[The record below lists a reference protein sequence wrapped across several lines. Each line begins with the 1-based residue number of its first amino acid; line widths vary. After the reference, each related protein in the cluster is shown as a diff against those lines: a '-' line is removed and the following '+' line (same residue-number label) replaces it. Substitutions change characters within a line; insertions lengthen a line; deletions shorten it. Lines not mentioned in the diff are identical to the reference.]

1 MKKWVVLLVA
11 MMMVAG
17 VQAKE
22 KNGKGETKEAFVEKM
37 QKHAEA
43 AGKTFDKAKAE
54 ALFDKKDVNKDGV
67 LSKDEL
73 SAKPEKKKKKSA
85 E

>member
-1 MKKWVVLLVA
+1 MKKWIVLLVA

-22 KNGKGETKEAFVEKM
+22 KGKGDADGMTKEKYVAAQQKRAEK
-37 QKHAEA
+37 
-43 AGKTFDKAKAE
+43 AGKTFDAARAEKMFTAK
-54 ALFDKKDVNKDGV
+54 DKNKDGV
-67 LSKDEL
+67 LSKDEMTP
-73 SAKPEKKKKKSA
+73 AKKA